1 MDDILARILAAEETA
16 SDGGEWLPDAALWRR
31 AVAHRFTPLMENAAY
46 FEALEAALAKARRT
60 VIILGWQ
67 FDPRTRLD
75 PHSRIGDRQA
85 EIGRRL
91 RMMVKDNPE
100 LDVRLLI
107 WRSPLLIAASQG
119 FFPQRAQRWFR
130 KRIAEFRLD
139 APGPLGACHHQKV
152 VVIDDS
158 LAFVGGGDISVDRWD
173 SEEHLDGDPRRC
185 LPSGLI
191 CSPRHEVM
199 AMFDGPA
206 AHALGDLARIRWYR
220 ATGERVRLSSGEG
233 DPWPEAIEPML
244 TQVEVG
250 VARTMPKWG
259 RHHGADESLRLH
271 LDHIARARKLIYL
284 ENQYVTSPRIAEALA
299 ARLAEPDGPEVVIVT
314 TLRAPS
320 WFDQMTMDTARAEVL
335 HALEEVDVHGRLS
348 AWAPV
353 TEECGRIIVHS
364 KVSIIDDQVLRIGSS
379 NLNNRSFGYD
389 SECDIAAAPG
399 PGGEGVIRAFRHRL
413 IGHFLGVDTATYA
426 SCEALSDSVGAAI
439 STYGQTRMVQLGT
452 QGASR
457 FERMV
462 AEFQLGDPNS
472 PADDFRP
479 WKRRRRMKA
488 ATHTIEKSI
497 TNGR

>member
-1 MDDILARILAAEETA
+1 MEDTQARALATR
-16 SDGGEWLPDAALWRR
+16 DWLPADKVWRKAR
-31 AVAHRFTPLMENAAY
+31 AHRFTPLMENAAY
-46 FEALEAALAKARRT
+46 FEALEAALARARRS

-85 EIGRRL
+85 EIGHRL
-91 RMMVKDNPE
+91 RLMIKENPE

-152 VVIDDS
+152 VVIDDK

-220 ATGERVRLSSGEG
+220 ATGERVRLAPAAA
-233 DPWPEAIEPML
+233 DPWPEHIAPAL
-244 TQVEVG
+244 TDVEIG
-250 VARTMPKWG
+250 VARTMPKW
-259 RHHGADESLRLH
+259 RRRHGADESLRLH
-271 LDHIARARKLIYL
+271 LDGIAKARRLIYM
-284 ENQYVTSPRIAEALA
+284 ENQYVTSPKIAEALA
-299 ARLAEPDGPEVVIVT
+299 KRLAEPDGPEVVTVT
-314 TLRAPS
+314 TLQAPS

-335 HALEEVDVHGRLS
+335 H
-348 AWAPV
+348 
-353 TEECGRIIVHS
+353 T
-364 KVSIIDDQVLRIGSS
+364 
-379 NLNNRSFGYD
+379 LNNRSFGYD
-389 SECDIAAAPG
+389 SECDVAAAPG
-399 PGGEGVIRAFRHRL
+399 PEGEATIRAFRHRL
-413 IGHFLGVDTATYA
+413 IGHFLGVDMATYA
-426 SCEALSDSVGAAI
+426 SCEALSASVGEAI
-439 STYGQTRMVQLGT
+439 ATYGGTRMRQLGM

-462 AEFQLGDPNS
+462 AEFQLGDPSS

-488 ATHTIEKSI
+488 VPHLSEKSI
-497 TNGR
+497 TSGR